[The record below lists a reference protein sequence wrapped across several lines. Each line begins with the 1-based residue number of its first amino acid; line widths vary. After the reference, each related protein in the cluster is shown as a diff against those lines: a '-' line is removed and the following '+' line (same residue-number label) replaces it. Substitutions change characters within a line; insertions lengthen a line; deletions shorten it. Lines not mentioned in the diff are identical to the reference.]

1 MKIVSEN
8 AKIMQT
14 NEKCKNRPETPEI
27 SQQKF
32 DAYKAEKGRAVYA
45 GMTKRR
51 DEGEEEEE
59 ERFHR
64 FHPVSNFLVFS

>member
-1 MKIVSEN
+1 MKIVSEI
-8 AKIMQT
+8 ARIMQSD
-14 NEKCKNRPETPEI
+14 EKCKNRPVTPEI

-32 DAYKAEKGRAVYA
+32 DACEAEKGRAEHAA
-45 GMTKRR
+45 GTKKRR
-51 DEGEEEEE
+51 DVNEEEG